1 MESQRE
7 ANMKIGT
14 FIAGLVPEL
23 RKMSGNQLLKVWGA
37 CSPYSR
43 QTIYLHCVILLAC
56 SSVIFNVFMRL
67 GDSLLLDL
75 LGLLLGLLLPPNI
88 YFLVVFHQ
96 RRAQIREFI
105 QEHWEEYRPE

>member
-1 MESQRE
+1 
-7 ANMKIGT
+7 MKIGT

-23 RKMSGNQLLKVWGA
+23 RKMSGNQLLKVWGS